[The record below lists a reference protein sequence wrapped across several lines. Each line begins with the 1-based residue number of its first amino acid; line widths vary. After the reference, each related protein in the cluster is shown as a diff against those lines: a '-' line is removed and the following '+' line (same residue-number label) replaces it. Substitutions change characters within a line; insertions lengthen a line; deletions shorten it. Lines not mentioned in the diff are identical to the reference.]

1 MFSRPE
7 KPPSRAGVLR
17 AAALIALLL
26 WPGQAWAYVGPGAG
40 FAVLSSFLTLF
51 LAFLY
56 SAFALLSWPLR
67 QLRRLLRRRKVFRKA
82 RVRRVVILGLDGMDP
97 DLAARYMQEGK
108 LPHLAALRDRGTFL
122 PLQTTC
128 PPISPVAWSSFQT
141 GVNPGK
147 HNIYDFLA
155 RDCATYLPYL
165 SSVQVRGPRRS
176 LALGKYAIPLG
187 RPRLKLLR
195 KAKPFWHYLGEADV
209 FCSVIRVPITF
220 PAEKF
225 SGVLLAGMC
234 VPDLKGSQG
243 TFSFHTT
250 RDGAPDVPQGGRRF
264 QLQPEGNLFHSHI
277 PGPQNHLLKKDH
289 SGLRAPFRVHPEPAR
304 GEAHIEIQG
313 QRLTVHKGEYSEW
326 VELKFKAGLGFQVH
340 GICRFYLKALK
351 PHLELYVTPVNI
363 HPARPAL
370 PISHPFSYSV
380 YLAKLLG
387 LYATLGLAEDTWGLN
402 EGVLDEEAFLQQ
414 CYLIHEER
422 ERMFFDALEKTR
434 RGLCVCVFDIT
445 DRVQHMFW
453 RYLSSDHPAASKEG
467 AGEQFGGVIEDLYR
481 RMDGLVGRT
490 LQQMDEE
497 SILLVISDHG
507 FKSFERGV
515 NLNTWLWQNGFLALN
530 GDAQP
535 SAAWFGNLDW
545 QRTRA
550 YALGLNGVYINQKG
564 RELGGIVAPG
574 QETEELKREL
584 CEKLRGLVDP
594 QTGRVAIRDVFDSSE
609 VFAGPYRENAPDLIV
624 GYNAAYRAAW
634 ESVTGT
640 LSSEVFQDNCKAW
653 SGDHCM
659 DPRIVPGVLFSNRK
673 IQCERPSLLDIA
685 PNMLDLFGVP
695 VPPHFE
701 GKPWVFENG
710 PEEKPTEPRP

>member
-1 MFSRPE
+1 MPQKRA
-7 KPPSRAGVLR
+7 SRAGFLL
-17 AAALIALLL
+17 AGTLAALLL
-26 WPGQAWAYVGPGAG
+26 WPGVAWAYVGPGAG

-56 SAFALLSWPLR
+56 SLIALLSWPLR
-67 QLRRLLRRRKVFRKA
+67 QFRRLLRHRKVFRKA
-82 RVRRVVILGLDGMDP
+82 RVRQVVILGLDGMDP

-108 LPHLAALRDRGTFL
+108 LPHLAALRDGGTFL

-165 SSVQVRGPRRS
+165 SSVQIRAPRRS

-187 RPRLKLLR
+187 QPRGRLLR
-195 KAKPFWHYLGEADV
+195 KAKPFWHYLAEADI

-225 SGVLLAGMC
+225 SGVLLASMC

-243 TFSFHTT
+243 TFSFYTT
-250 RDGAPDVPQGGRRF
+250 RDGATEGPQGGLRF
-264 QLQPEGNLFHSHI
+264 RLQPEGGQFRSYI
-277 PGPQNHLLKKDH
+277 PGPENHLLKTHH
-289 SGLRAPFRVHPEPAR
+289 SELRIPFRLRPDAAR
-304 GEAHIEIQG
+304 GEARIEVQG
-313 QRLTVHKGEYSEW
+313 QRLTVRRGEYSQW
-326 VELKFKAGLGFQVH
+326 VELKFKAGLGIKVH
-340 GICRFYLKALK
+340 GICRFYVKELE

-363 HPARPAL
+363 HPGKPAL
-370 PISHPFSYSV
+370 PISHPFTYSI

-387 LYATLGLAEDTWGLN
+387 LYATLGLAEDTWALN
-402 EGVLDEEAFLQQ
+402 EGVLDEEAFLRQ

-422 ERMFFDALEKTR
+422 ERIFFDSLKKTR

-453 RYLSSDHPAASKEG
+453 RYLVPGHPAAGKDGGQER
-467 AGEQFGGVIEDLYR
+467 FGGVIEELYR
-481 RMDGLVGRT
+481 RMDDLVGRT
-490 LQQMDEE
+490 LQQLDED
-497 SILLVISDHG
+497 SLLLVISDHG

-515 NLNTWLWQNGFLALN
+515 NLNTWLWRNGFLALQD
-530 GDAQP
+530 GAQP
-535 SAAWFGNLDW
+535 GAEWFGNVDW

-550 YALGLNGVYINQKG
+550 YALGLNGIYINQKG
-564 RELGGIVAPG
+564 RERGGIVAAG
-574 QETEELKREL
+574 RETEQLKQQL
-584 CEKLRGLVDP
+584 CETLGGLVDP
-594 QTGRVAIRDVFDSSE
+594 QTGRVGIRAVFDSSK
-609 VFAGPYRENAPDLIV
+609 VFTGPYRDNAPDLIV
-624 GYNAAYRAAW
+624 GYNERYRAAW
-634 ESVTGT
+634 DSVTGT
-640 LSSEVFQDNCKAW
+640 VSSEVFQDNRKAW

-659 DPRIVPGVLFSNRK
+659 DPRLVPGVLFSNQE
-673 IQCERPSLLDIA
+673 IHCERPSLLDIA
-685 PNMLDLFGVP
+685 PTVLDLFGVP

-701 GKPWVFENG
+701 GKPWAFQNS
-710 PEEKPTEPRP
+710 T